1 VDDRRTNQRSIM
13 STSTRPGSIRPR
25 GEIRATD
32 HRGVT
37 APPGTVRVTARYP
50 DALGSEAV
58 AALWDI
64 VRPAS
69 LEISGSRVTL
79 AGVTDDEDVRVLAD
93 RIVDELPCNALH
105 VEVTWQAGP
114 EIVGQAGPDGLR
126 QISGDDPPF

>member
-1 VDDRRTNQRSIM
+1 M
-13 STSTRPGSIRPR
+13 STSTSTSTRQDSTRPSRRPSAA
-25 GEIRATD
+25 GQ
-32 HRGVT
+32 RGVT
-37 APPGTVRVTARYP
+37 TPPGTVRVTARYT

-79 AGVTDDEDVRVLAD
+79 AGVTDDEDVRGLAD